1 MARAPLPKGG
11 GIKGKGGIAA
21 GSKQF
26 GMDGMSEVQK
36 ALKQLP
42 EKLQDRA
49 LKNAMAAGMR
59 VIRDEA
65 KRLVPVGPGPTH
77 LKDMIVVS
85 RTVQRGGKRRTL
97 KGEVV
102 LGIRDEG
109 RYYAHLVELGASHM
123 DPQPFMRPALD
134 NKAKEALR
142 VVGPKLGKEIE
153 KQAGKLGKMSG
164 SKRRKAF
171 RRSG

>member
-1 MARAPLPKGG
+1 MARNNIGG
-11 GIKGKGGIAA
+11 SVS
-21 GSKQF
+21 GSTQF
-26 GMDGMSEVQK
+26 GMEGMSELNK

-42 EKLQDRA
+42 DKLQDRA
-49 LKNAMAAGMR
+49 IKNAMAAGAR

-65 KRLVPVGPGPTH
+65 RRLVPVGPGPTH

-123 DPQPFMRPALD
+123 APQPFMRPALD
-134 NKAKEALR
+134 NKAQEALR
-142 VVGPKLGKEIE
+142 VIGPKLGKEIE
-153 KQAGKLGKMSG
+153 KQARKLNEMSG
-164 SKRRKAF
+164 SDRRKAF
-171 RRSG
+171 ARSR